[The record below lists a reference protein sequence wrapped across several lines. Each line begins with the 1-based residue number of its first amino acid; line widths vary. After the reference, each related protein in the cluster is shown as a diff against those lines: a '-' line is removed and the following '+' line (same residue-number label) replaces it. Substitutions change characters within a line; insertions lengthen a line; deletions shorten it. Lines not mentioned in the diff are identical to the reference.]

1 MPVSVYTKDDYKQTL
16 LTDGQNGLP
25 VRLALNALNGISEL
39 QTLSL
44 LTLENDILQLDKK
57 FVPLISSNTVSH
69 TEETKAQDKGVSG
82 SGNSEEKDGN
92 NE

>member
-16 LTDGQNGLP
+16 LADGQNGLP
-25 VRLALNALNGISEL
+25 VRLALNTLNGISEL

-69 TEETKAQDKGVSG
+69 TEATQAQDGG
-82 SGNSEEKDGN
+82 AGNSDEKDGN
-92 NE
+92 T